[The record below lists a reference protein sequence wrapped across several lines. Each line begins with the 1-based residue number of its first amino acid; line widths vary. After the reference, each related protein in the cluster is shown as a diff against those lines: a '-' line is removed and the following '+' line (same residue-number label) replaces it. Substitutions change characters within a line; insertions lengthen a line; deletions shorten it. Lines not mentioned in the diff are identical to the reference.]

1 MRCENCGKENEDIAR
16 FCVSCGKSLKTAAD
30 NINNKAD
37 EKNKDDESETLN
49 NNGEGLAGSNRTFIS
64 DDTGMSPGYQE
75 YQEVNESFEMPRIKK
90 RGGAKA
96 MVIALTVLLVVAAAF
111 GVYRIVDSHS
121 SPGRI
126 VLKYIDAVE
135 SGDTKALVK
144 TFPSQYQNM
153 IKDNF
158 SYFDRL
164 SEQYAHDEDIDID
177 CKIIG
182 KTRLSRDE
190 LKMKVDAANS
200 FLASVSGSGKAYG
213 NIHCSKAYSVK
224 FQLSG
229 AIGGVE
235 NQSINSVVVYRI
247 NGRWFIDPSSL

>member
-16 FCVSCGKSLKTAAD
+16 FCVSCGKPLNTAAD
-30 NINNKAD
+30 NINDKAD
-37 EKNKDDESETLN
+37 ENEVLNK
-49 NNGEGLAGSNRTFIS
+49 NGESLADSNRTFIS
-64 DDTGMSPGYQE
+64 DDMGRTAGYQE
-75 YQEVNESFEMPRIKK
+75 YQEVNESFEMPRMKK

-144 TFPSQYQNM
+144 TLPPQYQNM
-153 IKDNF
+153 IRDNF
-158 SYFDRL
+158 SYFDKL
-164 SEQYAHDEDIDID
+164 SEQYAHDEDVDID

-182 KTRLSRDE
+182 KTKLSRDE

-200 FLASVSGSGKAYG
+200 FLASVAGSGNAYG
-213 NIHCSKAYSVK
+213 NMHCGKAYSVK
-224 FQLSG
+224 FQLSVDS
-229 AIGGVE
+229 GGIE
-235 NQSINSVVVYRI
+235 NQSVSSVIVYRI

>member
-16 FCVSCGKSLKTAAD
+16 FCVSCGKPLNTAAD
-30 NINNKAD
+30 NINDKAD
-37 EKNKDDESETLN
+37 ENEVLNK
-49 NNGEGLAGSNRTFIS
+49 NGESLADSNRTFIS
-64 DDTGMSPGYQE
+64 DDTGRSAGYQE
-75 YQEVNESFEMPRIKK
+75 YQEVNESFEMPRMKK

-144 TFPSQYQNM
+144 TLPPQYQNM

-158 SYFDRL
+158 SYFDKL
-164 SEQYAHDEDIDID
+164 SEQYAHDEDVDID

-182 KTRLSRDE
+182 KTKLSRDE
-190 LKMKVDAANS
+190 LRMKVDAANS
-200 FLASVSGSGKAYG
+200 FLAGVAGSGKAYG
-213 NIHCSKAYSVK
+213 NMHCGKAYSVK
-224 FQLSG
+224 FQLSVDS
-229 AIGGVE
+229 GGIE
-235 NQSINSVVVYRI
+235 NQSVSSVVVYRI